1 MTDESSLIE
10 FPCDFTLK
18 IVGVNSTDFIPQV
31 SAVILQHFPQTAESN
46 ISNKMSQQSNYV
58 AISAIV
64 HALDKPSLDSLYS
77 ELTKLPGIKMVL

>member
-18 IVGVNSTDFIPQV
+18 IIGVNSAEFISGV
-31 SAVILQHFPQTAESN
+31 TAVILKHYPNTLETS
-46 ISNKMSQQSNYV
+46 IVCKDSQQSNYT
-58 AISAIV
+58 AITATI
-64 HALDKPSLDSLYS
+64 HALDKPSLDALYQ